1 MKKDKRESSF
11 SNRELRTQSL
21 ATKFVADK
29 VADSG
34 FDSSGNKRDP
44 IPPISLLEN
53 VSQRTASVQNDI
65 ESIRQLLPD
74 IELTTQILV
83 SSVLSPKDLGTPKLT
98 FTSTADLG
106 NDELVGKLLKV
117 VENYFV
123 NDYKINDKLPEILTE
138 ALINK
143 GAYIE
148 AIIPE
153 STLDKIINTDGR
165 ITLESVRSELNAD
178 LTISPIGVLD
188 LSTFKTTTKTTEES
202 SLSLESMFA
211 MEDEYKGSPPDYF
224 NIKINDNPDSLK
236 IPKLMQQIN
245 DQKAE
250 QRYASH
256 YSLESSKTEKV
267 KEIKKKADQFKG
279 KSHKEIAET
288 LDVASNTRSVS
299 NGMIS
304 FDNPDMTSSI
314 GHPLVLK
321 LPMESVIPVFMPGH
335 SSDHLGYFVILDQFG
350 NAIDLTNVSDH
361 YKTLQSNLSGSKTSG
376 ETAIS
381 NVLSELQSNGFGTG
395 SSNTATQDVE
405 QAVKVF
411 SQIMEKKL
419 LTSLSSGGLNGGI
432 KLSQSNDI
440 YAMML
445 SRSLANQNT
454 QVTYIPKEM
463 MSYIAFNYTNSGI
476 GKSLLEDTR
485 ILGSLRIMM
494 MFSNTMSAIRN
505 STARTDLNIT
515 LDPNDTD
522 PLSTVTMVKE
532 AFMRSRSEGYPL
544 GEGDPGAVVRYLQ
557 QAGVDVVYSNHA
569 DLPEM
574 SVVTS
579 DAAVSKTGV
588 DTDLEDNLRDLHTM
602 GFGLSPET
610 VDNGK
615 NVDFATSIVANNLLL
630 SKRVILLQQKFEG
643 KLVHKVRTQIRYS
656 ETLISELKEVI
667 RTSKIKGKDDDI
679 DIIEKFL
686 KKLKVS
692 LPKPDAATLKAKMES
707 LEDYIVALDV
717 GLDAIINDEFALT
730 DAEGDVADNLNE
742 VRSAI
747 KSYFI
752 RRYMKENNILPELE
766 DLTDTDTDGKPL
778 FNFDEIQ
785 SNHMDMVL
793 GGIEKYIKRAKKAAR
808 KRKIRLDKLDD
819 DLERMDTEEETDGET
834 ISETEENPETESGEG
849 EDTSEPEPTEP
860 EGETEEEPLSEDDVT
875 EEEPTNDVEDPD
887 LDI

>member
-21 ATKFVADK
+21 ATKYVADK
-29 VADSG
+29 VSDSG

-74 IELTTQILV
+74 IELTTQILI

-178 LTISPIGVLD
+178 LSISPIGVLD
-188 LSTFKTTTKTTEES
+188 LSTFKTTSNTTDES
-202 SLSLESMFA
+202 SLSLESMFT
-211 MEDEYKGSPPDYF
+211 MEDKYKGAPPDYF

-256 YSLESSKTEKV
+256 YSLESSKSEKV
-267 KEIKKKADQFKG
+267 KEIKEKADQFKG
-279 KSHKEIAET
+279 KSHKEIADT
-288 LDVASNTRSVS
+288 LDVSSSSRSVS

-304 FDNPDMTSSI
+304 FDDPDMSTSI

-335 SSDHLGYFVILDQFG
+335 PSDHLGYFVILDQFG
-350 NAIDLTNVSDH
+350 NPIDLTNVSDH

-667 RTSKIKGKDDDI
+667 RTSKIKGKNDDI
-679 DIIEKFL
+679 DIIENFL

-766 DLTDTDTDGKPL
+766 DLTDTDTNGKPL

-808 KRKIRLDKLDD
+808 KRKIRLDKLDE
-819 DLERMDTEEETDGET
+819 DLERMDTEEETDGEA
-834 ISETEENPETESGEG
+834 ISETEENQETESGEG

-860 EGETEEEPLSEDDVT
+860 EGETEEEPLSEDGGTDNQ
-875 EEEPTNDVEDPD
+875 PSDGIEDSN
-887 LDI
+887 LAI